1 MRPINVALLDLHKEY
16 ACCKAGIDRGIKNCL
31 KTQQW
36 ILGEPV
42 KAFEQKA
49 AAYLSTKHAVA
60 VASGTD
66 ALTLSLRA
74 LALQRF
80 NSEFFQPYQEIITTP
95 FTFAATAEAIILAGA
110 KPVFADIDQR
120 SLNLDPAAVSRA
132 VTENT
137 VGIIPVHLFGLPA
150 DLTGLTRIA
159 KKHGLFMVEDT
170 AQAFGS
176 KFNGK
181 YCGTLADCGA
191 FSFFPSKNLGAFGD
205 AGMITTQDNG
215 LADILLM
222 LRNHGQKQAYNSG
235 CVGYNSRL
243 DSIQAAVLLEKIKN
257 IKRLIERRVKI
268 AGLYRKGLATLKQL
282 SLPLADKGHTYN
294 LFTIRTAPA
303 IRGQL
308 LEWLN
313 QNNIQARVYYP
324 LLLHKMAAFK
334 KYGGQALVNAEKASI
349 SVLSL
354 PCHPFLT
361 SSQTNHVINTI
372 RGFFKKD

>member
-1 MRPINVALLDLHKEY
+1 MKPMNVPLLDLHKEY
-16 ACCKAGIDRGIKNCL
+16 ASCKTGIDRGIKSCL
-31 KTQQW
+31 KAQKW

-42 KAFEQKA
+42 KEFEQKS

-66 ALTLSLRA
+66 ALLLALRA

-80 NSEFFQPYQEIITTP
+80 NQGFFQPSQEIITTP

-110 KPVFADIDQR
+110 KPVFADIDPA
-120 SLNLDPAAVSRA
+120 SFNLDPTAVSRA

-137 VGIIPVHLFGLPA
+137 IGIMPVHLFGMPA
-150 DLTGLTRIA
+150 DLDSLVGIA
-159 KKHGLFMVEDT
+159 KKHGLFLVEDT

-181 YCGTLADCGA
+181 HCGTLGDCGA

-205 AGMITTQDNG
+205 AGLITTPDDG
-215 LADILLM
+215 LAEILLM
-222 LRNHGQKQAYNSG
+222 LRNHGQKQAYDSN

-243 DSIQAAVLLEKIKN
+243 DSIQAAVLLEKIKK

-268 AGLYRKGLATLKQL
+268 AQVYRKGLSTLGQI
-282 SLPLADKGHTYN
+282 SLPPPDKGHTYN
-294 LFTIRTAPA
+294 LFTIRTEPG
-303 IRGQL
+303 IRDRL
-308 LEWLN
+308 LQQLN
-313 QNNIQARVYYP
+313 QNGVQSRVYYP
-324 LLLHKMAAFK
+324 LPLHKMAAFK
-334 KYGGQALVNAEKASI
+334 NYGNQYLAESEKAGM

-361 SSQTNHVINTI
+361 KAQTDHVIKTI
-372 RGFFKKD
+372 RRFFKKD